1 MNQNNQNDQQDQ
13 AWFDYLKSKGIKK
26 DNQSIIDSLL
36 ETGEGQDLLNDI
48 EGLSGIVNFMREGR
62 ITAPSLQN
70 ILQGNFEDFEHEGT
84 RNQIEEWAGYI
95 SDIIGNPEQVV
106 AHNPLVRGL
115 GEVAAYNQ
123 FQQELLNTE
132 EGQRYSNLEAKFAN
146 NDNFGDIMDSMD
158 AHGTTGDPTID
169 KEYNEMYSLK
179 DSLDMKLRNY
189 GMSQFPEEDMLMSS
203 ISPSVG
209 SRDKARQF
217 TTDAVNKLHGLI
229 NEAGLDPNTYGL
241 AQDTGT
247 LNDLIGQ
254 LYETDIFAKSWKGPE
269 GQAGARDLDKLS
281 RFGDIYQT
289 SLMRDLK

>member
-70 ILQGNFEDFEHEGT
+70 ILHGNFEDFEHEGT

-123 FQQELLNTE
+123 FQQELLT
-132 EGQRYSNLEAKFAN
+132 QKKV
-146 NDNFGDIMDSMD
+146 NDIR
-158 AHGTTGDPTID
+158 I
-169 KEYNEMYSLK
+169 
-179 DSLDMKLRNY
+179 
-189 GMSQFPEEDMLMSS
+189 
-203 ISPSVG
+203 
-209 SRDKARQF
+209 
-217 TTDAVNKLHGLI
+217 
-229 NEAGLDPNTYGL
+229 
-241 AQDTGT
+241 
-247 LNDLIGQ
+247 
-254 LYETDIFAKSWKGPE
+254 
-269 GQAGARDLDKLS
+269 
-281 RFGDIYQT
+281 
-289 SLMRDLK
+289 